1 MIRVPGVQK
10 TTPNMVSLQAPQVQQ
25 FEQTEGI
32 QMLGQAASTAARA
45 GSKLVE
51 IGNKGMRNARVS
63 KAKEGQV
70 RAAQEIRRLL
80 QDRDS
85 GYLTKQGG
93 AARDGISDF
102 ERELAEVNKKLRA
115 SFDDD
120 ETREMFEQATAVDFT
135 RAQAAAGLHWA
146 KQSQVAN
153 AAQSKVRY
161 GQLSDD
167 VAAGD
172 WGARVD
178 LRDEINEYGRVV
190 GMSEEQRQE
199 LYKDTLS
206 TAQFTY
212 AETLLDLGDLDKA
225 EEELDKEGRGTHIE
239 EASRAKLVNR
249 LRREQKAQAAMGKVE
264 KTNEK
269 AQKLAMD
276 TLGRYEM
283 GPQLDG
289 YGTAQMHADARQEL
303 KDKLD
308 AGDIDAATY
317 QRANTLVDAEVQD
330 RKASEDAAVAQAAD
344 PLTEELRKDPRLGI
358 ADLQERNPDAV
369 RRLMST
375 RAGQLTLRRML
386 TKSGKEDADNTYRNI
401 ALAYDTKNL
410 ELLRVRIPD
419 PAALTKITA
428 GMSEEKAKFVRRA
441 YTDAH
446 GITFKEGD
454 RVSLESIVR
463 QKLKGYAWALDRSD
477 PDKPVVDLRMV
488 DTALGVINA
497 RGQTHDEKIEALD
510 KLFSDTIWSYGD
522 GDHPVP
528 RELAAVMDPTV
539 ASQVRGDTRYGRL
552 QMTDIS
558 MDVREHMEQVAKT
571 LYFPDREVDPK
582 SISRRAEELWLRY
595 DRPTTL
601 AEAQKLTENMN
612 PLAAN
617 VDPSVGADFDYVAQQ
632 VHPDSLRIY
641 EELKA
646 TPARPAAYAWD
657 QRGQDA
663 VYRGYAIAQH
673 GDPEAP
679 DISAQEA
686 ETRRFAVDSAI
697 ERMRYDVV
705 ALKSAKPV
713 EVATGGDIEDY
724 DAWTST
730 SNEAQG
736 ADFSAANKRSG
747 N

>member
-1 MIRVPGVQK
+1 MIRIPGVQK
-10 TTPNMVSLQAPQVQQ
+10 VVPNTVALQSPQVQQ
-25 FEQTEGI
+25 VEQTEGL
-32 QMLGQAASTAARA
+32 QMLGQAATTTAR
-45 GSKLVE
+45 V
-51 IGNKGMRNARVS
+51 GNTLAALAEQGMRNARVS
-63 KAKEGQV
+63 KAREGQA
-70 RAAQEIRRLL
+70 RAVQEINRLL
-80 QDRDS
+80 EDRES
-85 GYLTKQGG
+85 GYLRKQGG
-93 AARDGISDF
+93 SARDTIGDF
-102 ERELAEVNKKLRA
+102 ERELDAVQTKLSA

-120 ETREMFEQATAVDFT
+120 ETREMFEQSTATDFM
-135 RAQAAAGLHWA
+135 RAKTSAGIHWA
-146 KQSQVAN
+146 KQSKVAN
-153 AAQSKVRY
+153 AAQAKVRID
-161 GQLSDD
+161 QLAAD
-167 VAAGD
+167 VAEGSWAD
-172 WGARVD
+172 RTTLKTEVD
-178 LRDEINEYGRVV
+178 EYGKLIGLTVEQRDE
-190 GMSEEQRQE
+190 
-199 LYKDTLS
+199 LYDATLS

-225 EEELDKEGRGTHIE
+225 EEELDKEGRGKHIE

-276 TLGRYEM
+276 TLGRYER

-317 QRANTLVDAEVQD
+317 QRANTLLDAEVQD

-419 PAALTKITA
+419 PAALTKIMA

-522 GDHPVP
+522 GGPPVP

-601 AEAQKLTENMN
+601 AEAQRLTENMN

-641 EELKA
+641 GELKA
-646 TPARPAAYAWD
+646 MPAMPAAYAWD

-713 EVATGGDIEDY
+713 KTGGDIEDY